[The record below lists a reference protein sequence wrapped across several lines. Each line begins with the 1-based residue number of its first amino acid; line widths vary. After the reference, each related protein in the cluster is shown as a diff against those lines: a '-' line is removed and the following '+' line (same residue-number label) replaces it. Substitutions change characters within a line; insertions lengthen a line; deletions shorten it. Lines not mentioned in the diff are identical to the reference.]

1 MLARHAFCVLLI
13 VPALL
18 TADPTKED
26 SLKQGSILKGELY
39 QRGSW
44 MGLDVPPKFM
54 VEMEVTKRDKDE
66 FECVLREETPD
77 GGKVHYRCK
86 GTLVRKPGQ
95 ALQVDFRSVECLLM
109 EGLGSVTDVP
119 YTATLKGDT
128 LEGTWKY
135 VRENENI
142 NVEGDFKFSRPK

>member
-1 MLARHAFCVLLI
+1 MFARHLFYTLL
-13 VPALL
+13 LL
-18 TADPTKED
+18 PVFLVADPTKED
-26 SLKQGSILKGELY
+26 ALKQGSILKGELT

-44 MGLDVPPKFM
+44 MGLEVPPKFS
-54 VEMEVTKRDKDE
+54 VEFEVTKRDKDE

-86 GTLVRKPGQ
+86 GLIVRSPGKP
-95 ALQVDFRSVECLLM
+95 LQVEFRSVECLLM
-109 EGLGSVTDVP
+109 ENLGSVTDVP
-119 YTATLKGDT
+119 YTATLRGDT

-142 NVEGDFKFSRPK
+142 NVEGDFKFSRK